1 MLESAYH
8 KAGVYFPFTDLIV
21 ADPYKDLAPSLQIAY
36 YVGQSKIVGDTTTD
50 IIVLGGSGVFMQ
62 VWIGAEDKLPLLV
75 HAVYLDDPAQLRHNL
90 MLSNWQLEP
99 SVSEDSFSSA
109 KAGNAKRMEFAHP
122 HPETAPAQPAPA
134 AKAPTKPKSAPAK
147 PQ

>member
-1 MLESAYH
+1 
-8 KAGVYFPFTDLIV
+8 
-21 ADPYKDLAPSLQIAY
+21 
-36 YVGQSKIVGDTTTD
+36 
-50 IIVLGGSGVFMQ
+50 MQ